1 MIVELDV
8 VDCETCTTAADA
20 VVFDTLPD
28 LGLDRMTPGKV
39 EFVMC
44 ASALTAQV

>member
-1 MIVELDV
+1 LRIDLDTSV
-8 VDCETCTTAADA
+8 VATDIAAAAA
-20 VVFDTLPD
+20 VVFDTLQD